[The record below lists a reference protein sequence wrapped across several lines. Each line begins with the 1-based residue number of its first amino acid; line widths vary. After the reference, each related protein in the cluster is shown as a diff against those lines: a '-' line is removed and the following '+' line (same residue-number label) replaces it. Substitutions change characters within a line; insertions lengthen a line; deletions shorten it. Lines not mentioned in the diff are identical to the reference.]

1 MQKVLMETPQKKT
14 QLVRGLGLTA
24 AMMIV
29 AGSMIG
35 SGIFRKPATMA
46 GQLLSPEL
54 LIIVWVVAGLITFI
68 GALTNA
74 EIAGMID
81 ATGGQY
87 AYFRKMYGDFIA
99 FLYGWS
105 IFAVIQTGS
114 QAAIAYV
121 FAEYLGYFFKY
132 PQLPQSFQ
140 DFSIFMPFVGDI
152 HPFLDFGTKAVA
164 ILCILFLTG
173 VNYLGVVFGGIVQTI
188 VTFIK
193 IASIIILSL
202 LLFTFGQGSYANV
215 YSGFNIPAETIT
227 NIISVIGLALA
238 GAFWAY
244 DGWNNVTFVAG
255 EVKNPQ
261 RNIPLALLYGTLIV
275 IAVYVLINIAFLYV
289 LPIDEM
295 SKSPLVAAS
304 AAERIFGVNGASI
317 ISIAVII
324 STFGALNGSILA
336 TARVQFAMARDR
348 LFFSPLGKIHPKF
361 GTPHVSLIIQGVW
374 SCVLVLSGSFDTI
387 SDYVIFAAWLFYM
400 LGAAGVFV
408 LRKKMPE
415 VNRPYKVWGYP
426 YTPIIFIIFS
436 FLFLVNSIISD
447 TQDAAMGSI
456 LILSGLPIYLYWKYY
471 GRNISQK

>member
-336 TARVQFAMARDR
+336 TARVQFAMARDK